1 MNRITLTS
9 RTEKT
14 LPVNINGQD
23 IDLTFDAGSLETK
36 NAIVTMLD
44 DILKYQD
51 KGKGL
56 FNKNDAFS
64 PESVSVVR
72 AFTNEGLDLCRTLSA
87 TFASLF
93 PKWSEVVGN
102 NFIDLDVYSQ
112 LLGAMMQIVTEK
124 ETEEKVAEEIGDER

>member
-9 RTEKT
+9 RNEKI

-23 IDLTFDAGSLETK
+23 IDLAFDAGSLETK

-93 PKWSEVVGN
+93 PKWGDVVGN